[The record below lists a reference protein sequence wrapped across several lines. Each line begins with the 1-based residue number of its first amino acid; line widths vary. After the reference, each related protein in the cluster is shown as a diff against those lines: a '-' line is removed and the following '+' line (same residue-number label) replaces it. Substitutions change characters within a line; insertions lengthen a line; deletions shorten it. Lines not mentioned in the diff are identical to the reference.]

1 MNKPGRIKCLKDFIA
16 DNHLD
21 FIGIQESKKE
31 TFPCSFLDSVNKNM
45 VWNFVPADGTKGG
58 ILVGVKA
65 QVIEVV
71 SWQIHSFCAELILK
85 NVKEE
90 LIWRLVVVYGPA
102 YDELKL
108 SFITEL
114 HSIMGN
120 WLGPTLI
127 GGDFNLVRS
136 EKDKNN
142 EIINFQH
149 ATTFNYFIN
158 H

>member
-1 MNKPGRIKCLKDFIA
+1 
-16 DNHLD
+16 
-21 FIGIQESKKE
+21 
-31 TFPCSFLDSVNKNM
+31 
-45 VWNFVPADGTKGG
+45 
-58 ILVGVKA
+58 
-65 QVIEVV
+65 VIEVV